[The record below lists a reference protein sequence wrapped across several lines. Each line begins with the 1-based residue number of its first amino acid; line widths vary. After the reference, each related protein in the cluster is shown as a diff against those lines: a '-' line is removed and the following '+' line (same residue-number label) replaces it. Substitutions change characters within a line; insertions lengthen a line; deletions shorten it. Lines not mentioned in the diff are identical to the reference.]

1 MTAIFSALGLASL
14 AAPAAKS
21 PGRLNELTLAGLS
34 PGRDKIEQ
42 PEKVFRGLKRDDA
55 AKDAYVWGDIC
66 THRDLRVEVD
76 SHHLV
81 RTVTVSAFY
90 KPEITAKC
98 IEVVMVPERSRLLK
112 GGHGLML
119 GDACGRVTEIYGKP
133 ESESPSVKGTEQ
145 LELYF
150 YSFGWAGS
158 DVPQVMEVSCSEG
171 AGKVV
176 EIMLAASSL

>member
-1 MTAIFSALGLASL
+1 MAVIFLTLELASL
-14 AAPAAKS
+14 AVPAAKA
-21 PGRLNELTLAGLS
+21 PRRLNEFTLAGLS
-34 PGRDKIEQ
+34 PGRDKIDQ
-42 PEKVFRGLKRDDA
+42 PEKEFRGLKQDDA
-55 AKDAYVWGDIC
+55 AKDAYLWGDVC

-90 KPEITAKC
+90 KPEIMAKC
-98 IEVVMVPERSRLLK
+98 LESVMAPERLRLLK
-112 GGHGLML
+112 SGHGLTL
-119 GDACGRVTEIYGKP
+119 GDACSRVAEIYGKP
-133 ESESPSVKGTEQ
+133 QSESPSVKGTDQ